1 MLLRLLNERELP
13 LPVVVAQEET
23 RKILMFFA
31 DRYRRDVFN
40 MQYVAIKLFTTQSIR
55 IIAEFIKKT

>member
-1 MLLRLLNERELP
+1 
-13 LPVVVAQEET
+13 
-23 RKILMFFA
+23 MFFA